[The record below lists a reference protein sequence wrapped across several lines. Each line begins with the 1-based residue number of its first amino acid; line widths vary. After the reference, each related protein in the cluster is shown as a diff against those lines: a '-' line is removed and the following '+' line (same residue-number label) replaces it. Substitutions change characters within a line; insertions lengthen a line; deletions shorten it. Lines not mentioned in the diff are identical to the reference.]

1 MTSRTPSLTE
11 KDNITAAEYA
21 LGVLQGEA
29 RASFARRIE
38 SEPILAAAVQ
48 GWDEHFASFAEDIAP
63 VQPPAYIEKELE
75 KRLFASVLPQTKP
88 SLWNSLGLWRGLA
101 IASLAGVLA
110 LGMWSLKPFPESR
123 ALVAQVAAQQGNF
136 KLVALYDNAT
146 GELRLNR
153 VEGTAASGRSHEVW
167 LIAGTD
173 APVSLG
179 ILTDA
184 ATSRVTVPT
193 ALRAKL
199 VSGILAVS
207 DEPKGG
213 SPTGAPTGAVLAT
226 GALTEV

>member
-1 MTSRTPSLTE
+1 MTSRTPVLNE

-21 LGVLQGEA
+21 LGVLQGDA
-29 RASFARRIE
+29 RVNFARRIE
-38 SEPILAAAVQ
+38 SEPTLAATVR
-48 GWDEHFASFAEDIAP
+48 GWDEHFANFAEDIAP
-63 VQPPAYIEKELE
+63 VQPPAHIEKALE
-75 KRLFASVLPQTKP
+75 KRLFADASSRSKP
-88 SLWNSLGLWRGLA
+88 SFWNSLALWRGLA

-110 LGMWSLKPFPESR
+110 LGVWTLKPAPANH

-179 ILTDA
+179 ILADA
-184 ATSRVTVPT
+184 ATTRVTVPT
-193 ALRAKL
+193 ALRAKFA
-199 VSGILAVS
+199 SGILAVS

>member
-1 MTSRTPSLTE
+1 MTSRSSSLNE

-29 RASFARRIE
+29 RANFARRIE
-38 SEPILAAAVQ
+38 SEPTLAAAIR

-63 VQPPAYIEKELE
+63 VQPPAHIEKALE

-101 IASLAGVLA
+101 IASLASVLA
-110 LGMWSLKPFPESR
+110 LGLWTLKSAPTGH

-136 KLVALYDNAT
+136 KLVALYDNAS

-153 VEGTAASGRSHEVW
+153 IEGTAAAGRSHEVW

-179 ILTDA
+179 ILADA
-184 ATSRVTVPT
+184 ATTSLTVPN
-193 ALRAKL
+193 ALRAKF

-207 DEPKGG
+207 DEPAGG